1 MTYLANERHVA
12 VNTQKVALNAVVF
25 LYHKFLRMD
34 LGELGRN
41 THWRQNNVVCPLC
54 YPEGRYT
61 GSSKALMDVTGQLS
75 SYSMVAGFAYLSVF
89 GCAFKILI
97 CIDLP

>member
-34 LGELGRN
+34 LGELGF
-41 THWRQNNVVCPLC
+41 
-54 YPEGRYT
+54 
-61 GSSKALMDVTGQLS
+61 ALATKQRSLPIVLS
-75 SYSMVAGFAYLSVF
+75 RGMLFVHAPS
-89 GCAFKILI
+89 
-97 CIDLP
+97 